1 MLSLYL
7 NTNIMTCINDNQLEN
22 EADRK
27 VCEEKNEVDVSVS
40 DFIVV
45 QYDDIGYS
53 GKVININNNVKTV
66 RMILLKKYEKVKR
79 KFKWLANED
88 NDWVEF
94 DELSRR

>member
-27 VCEEKNEVDVSVS
+27 VCEEKNDVDVSVG

-45 QYDDIGYS
+45 QYEDIGYS

-66 RMILLKKYEKVKR
+66 RMISLKNIR
-79 KFKWLANED
+79 K
-88 NDWVEF
+88 
-94 DELSRR
+94 

>member
-27 VCEEKNEVDVSVS
+27 VCEEKNDVDVSVG

-45 QYDDIGYS
+45 QYDDISYS
-53 GKVININNNVKTV
+53 GKVININNNVKAV
-66 RMILLKKYEKVKR
+66 ILLKKYEKVKR

>member
-1 MLSLYL
+1 MLCLYL

-27 VCEEKNEVDVSVS
+27 VCEEKNDVDVSVG

-53 GKVININNNVKTV
+53 GKVININNDFKTV
-66 RMILLKKYEKVKR
+66 
-79 KFKWLANED
+79 
-88 NDWVEF
+88 
-94 DELSRR
+94 

>member
-1 MLSLYL
+1 
-7 NTNIMTCINDNQLEN
+7 MTCINDNQLEN
-22 EADRK
+22 ETDRK
-27 VCEEKNEVDVSVS
+27 VCEEKNDVDVSVG

-53 GKVININNNVKTV
+53 GNVININNNVKTV
-66 RMILLKKYEKVKR
+66 HMILLKKYEEVKR

-88 NDWVEF
+88 NDWVVF

>member
-1 MLSLYL
+1 
-7 NTNIMTCINDNQLEN
+7 MTCTNDTQLGN

-27 VCEEKNEVDVSVS
+27 VCEENNDVDVSVG

-53 GKVININNNVKTV
+53 GNVININNNIKTV
-66 RMILLKKYEKVKR
+66 RMILLKNMKVKR

-88 NDWVEF
+88 NDWIEF

>member
-27 VCEEKNEVDVSVS
+27 VCEEKNDVDVSVG

-53 GKVININNNVKTV
+53 GKVININNNFKTV
-66 RMILLKKYEKVKR
+66 RMILLKNMR
-79 KFKWLANED
+79 K
-88 NDWVEF
+88 
-94 DELSRR
+94 

>member
-27 VCEEKNEVDVSVS
+27 VCEEKNGVDVSVG

-53 GKVININNNVKTV
+53 GKLININNNVKTV
-66 RMILLKKYEKVKR
+66 RMILLKNMR
-79 KFKWLANED
+79 K
-88 NDWVEF
+88 
-94 DELSRR
+94 

>member
-1 MLSLYL
+1 
-7 NTNIMTCINDNQLEN
+7 MTCINDNQLEN

-27 VCEEKNEVDVSVS
+27 VCEEKNGVDVFVG

-66 RMILLKKYEKVKR
+66 RMILLKNMR
-79 KFKWLANED
+79 K
-88 NDWVEF
+88 
-94 DELSRR
+94 

>member
-1 MLSLYL
+1 MLSLFL
-7 NTNIMTCINDNQLEN
+7 NTNIMTCINDNLLEN

-27 VCEEKNEVDVSVS
+27 VCEENDVDVSVG
-40 DFIVV
+40 DFIDV

-66 RMILLKKYEKVKR
+66 CMILLKKYEKVKR

-94 DELSRR
+94 DELLRR

>member
-27 VCEEKNEVDVSVS
+27 VCEEKNDVDVSVG

-45 QYDDIGYS
+45 QYDDIGYF
-53 GKVININNNVKTV
+53 GTVININNNVKTV
-66 RMILLKKYEKVKR
+66 CMILLRKYEKVK
-79 KFKWLANED
+79 
-88 NDWVEF
+88 
-94 DELSRR
+94 

>member
-1 MLSLYL
+1 M
-7 NTNIMTCINDNQLEN
+7 MTCINDNQLEN

-27 VCEEKNEVDVSVS
+27 VCEEKNDVDVSVG
-40 DFIVV
+40 DFIDV

-53 GKVININNNVKTV
+53 GKVININNNIKTV
-66 RMILLKKYEKVKR
+66 RMILLKKYEKIKR

-94 DELSRR
+94 DELSRRWML